1 MINPTRIRIYVR
13 IIANFKQ
20 KEWNSKEYYNSSIKV
35 LLQYNDF
42 LWTKIKRIS
51 YSILQYVSETFWW
64 EKKISIKNWMTIL
77 KEKK

>member
-51 YSILQYVSETFWW
+51 YIFHSSIQKHFD
-64 EKKISIKNWMTIL
+64 EKKKFQL
-77 KEKK
+77 KIGWRY

>member
-35 LLQYNDF
+35 LLQYNV

-51 YSILQYVSETFWW
+51 YILQYVSETFWW